1 MTALTPSVLLHGL
14 VFPEGPRWHD
24 GRLWFSDILAQRVM
38 TVDPKGRSQAVVSV
52 PQRPSG
58 LGFLPDGQLLVVSM
72 GDGLL
77 LRLDSEGLHTLAD
90 LGALGSVM
98 PNDMVVDKEG
108 RAYIGDVAFDISAG
122 PPRPGKLILATP
134 GRDARVVA
142 EGLNYPNG
150 MVITPD
156 EKTLIVAET
165 MGRCLTAFD
174 IAADGS
180 LSGRRPFANLGV
192 SAMGGVTPDG
202 ICLDAEGAVWVGSP
216 LTSEFVRVQE
226 GGAITHRIPV
236 PGKWAV
242 ACMLGGEDRRTL
254 FLCTAETTL
263 QDLGQGK
270 SVGWIET
277 VRVEVAGAGLP

>member
-1 MTALTPSVLLHGL
+1 MTTAIETHGACDSRFNAVKDAFAENFPAHGEVGAAVAVMVDGEIVVDLWAGHADAARTRSWERDTIVNVYSTTKGMTTICAHRL
-14 VFPEGPRWHD
+14 VD
-24 GRLWFSDILAQRVM
+24 Q
-38 TVDPKGRSQAVVSV
+38 
-52 PQRPSG
+52 
-58 LGFLPDGQLLVVSM
+58 
-72 GDGLL
+72 GLL
-77 LRLDSEGLHTLAD
+77 D
-90 LGALGSVM
+90 
-98 PNDMVVDKEG
+98 VD
-108 RAYIGDVAFDISAG
+108 APVAKYWPEFAQ
-122 PPRPGKLILATP
+122 A
-134 GRDARVVA
+134 VA
-142 EGLNYPNG
+142 EGLNFPNG

-180 LSGRRPFANLGV
+180 LSGRRQFANLGV
-192 SAMGGVTPDG
+192 SAVGGVMPDG

-216 LTSEFVRVQE
+216 LTSEFVRVKE